1 MRETELKL
9 LFPTDKLE
17 ALRFFISKKE
27 LNVEQELRDYLDK
40 TYERVVPANVREY
53 VESRMEQETTEEQ
66 AAEPEQVPTPRE
78 RQPRQTR
85 RQREQAVSE
94 IASAAEVQNHIES
107 SEQEEAQGMTMNM

>member
-27 LNVEQELRDYLDK
+27 LTVEQELRDYLDK

-53 VESRMEQETTEEQ
+53 VESRMEQETTQEQ
-66 AAEPEQVPTPRE
+66 AAEPEQISTSRE

-85 RQREQAVSE
+85 RQREQAVAE
-94 IASAAEVQNHIES
+94 IPSNAEVQNQIES
-107 SEQEEAQGMTMNM
+107 HDQEEAQGMTMSM

>member
-9 LFPTDKLE
+9 LFSTDKLD

-27 LNVEQELRDYLDK
+27 LTVEQELRDYLDK
-40 TYERVVPANVREY
+40 TYERVVPVNVREY
-53 VESRMEQETTEEQ
+53 VESRMEQETTQEQ
-66 AAEPEQVPTPRE
+66 AAEPEQIPTPRE

-94 IASAAEVQNHIES
+94 IASIPEIQNQIES
-107 SEQEEAQGMTMNM
+107 PDQEEAQGMTMSM